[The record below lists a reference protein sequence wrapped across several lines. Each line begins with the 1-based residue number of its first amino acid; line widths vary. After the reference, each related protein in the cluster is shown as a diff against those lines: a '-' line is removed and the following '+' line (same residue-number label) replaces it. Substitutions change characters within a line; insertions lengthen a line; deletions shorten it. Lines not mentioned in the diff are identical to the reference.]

1 MNRKTLIAGAVF
13 VGLIIVA
20 VLVTRSPEKGS
31 RSEGEAPRPV
41 AKVPAGAVDTLEVT
55 KGGTTTVIKK
65 EGSTYKVE
73 KPVPY
78 AADQE
83 AAKQAFEGI
92 EKLEFDGLISDQK
105 SKHDEFEVGANSVRV
120 VAKNSKT
127 SGDKALVDLR
137 IGKVANNQTMVRVEG
152 KDDVWQAVGSLKYE
166 FDKDAA
172 AWRDKSITTFA
183 EPDAER
189 IEVASKTG
197 GKIVLTKPAAKDGGA
212 GGGEWTVAE
221 SSVKVEPLDKSVAP
235 GIVSAL
241 YAWKANDFADAA
253 KPADTGLDAPD
264 NTITIGLKGGKKVT
278 VLVGKKKG
286 EEDYYVKTADAPQ
299 VFLVKKY
306 NLERVNKRPVEFR
319 EKTMCNLNEGEITE
333 VTVNRDKDS
342 YTLVK
347 QAGKTG
353 NDAWKLTK
361 PAGVTLDSSKVNAI
375 VGAFKDWKAN
385 SFAEDNSPKA
395 TGLVKPAATITAK
408 SNLKGSG
415 CVLKVGA
422 ELSDKQNTYVEKNG
436 APDVFT
442 VPKWS
447 LDRVL
452 VKVDDLKKKS

>member
-13 VGLIIVA
+13 AGLIIVA
-20 VLVTRSPEKGS
+20 VVVTRSPEKGS
-31 RSEGEAPRPV
+31 RTDESAPRPV
-41 AKVPAGAVDTLEVT
+41 PKVAAGGVDTIEVT
-55 KGGTTTVIKK
+55 KGNVTTVIKK
-65 EGSTYKVE
+65 DGASYKVE
-73 KPVPY
+73 KPVVY
-78 AADQE
+78 AADQD

-92 EKLEFDGLISDQK
+92 EKLEFDGIISDQK

-120 VAKNSKT
+120 VAKK
-127 SGDKALVDLR
+127 GDKALVDLR

-152 KDDVWQAVGSLKYE
+152 KDEVWQAVGSLKYE
-166 FDKDAA
+166 FDKEPS
-172 AWRDKSITTFA
+172 AWRDKSITTFT
-183 EPDAER
+183 EGDAER
-189 IEVASKTG
+189 LEVSSKSG
-197 GKIVLTKPAAKDGGA
+197 GKIVLTKPTAKDGGA

-221 SSVKVEPLDKSVAP
+221 SSVKVEPLDKTVGS
-235 GIVSAL
+235 GIVSTL
-241 YAWKANDFADAA
+241 YNWKANDFADSA

-264 NTITIGLKGGKKVT
+264 NTITVGLKGGKKLT

-286 EEDYYVKTADAPQ
+286 EDDYYVKTADGPQ

-306 NLERVNKRPVEFR
+306 NVERVNKRPIEFR

-342 YTLVK
+342 FTLVK
-347 QAGKTG
+347 QPGKTG

-361 PAGVTLDSSKVNAI
+361 PAGVTLDASKVNAI
-375 VGAFKDWKAN
+375 VGAFKDWKAT

-395 TGLVKPAATITAK
+395 TGLVKPTATITAK

-422 ELSDKQNTYVEKNG
+422 ELSDKQNTFVEKTG
-436 APDVFT
+436 AADVFT